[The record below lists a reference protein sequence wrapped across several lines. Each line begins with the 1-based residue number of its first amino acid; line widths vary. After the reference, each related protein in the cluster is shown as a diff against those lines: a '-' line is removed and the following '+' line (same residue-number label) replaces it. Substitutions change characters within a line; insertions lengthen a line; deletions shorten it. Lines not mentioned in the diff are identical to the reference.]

1 MFSKK
6 AFDQIGGFD
15 ETLPVLG
22 DWDFNIRFLEKFE
35 IGLIR
40 ENLANYHTFYGNAN
54 LINTE
59 IEKYL
64 SVTRED
70 ILNVAKKYYN
80 KENRV
85 TLYYLPK
92 EKN

>member
-1 MFSKK
+1 MYDI
-6 AFDQIGGFD
+6 A
-15 ETLPVLG
+15 
-22 DWDFNIRFLEKFE
+22 
-35 IGLIR
+35 
-40 ENLANYHTFYGNAN
+40 ENLANYYTFYGDAN

-70 ILNVAKKYYN
+70 ILNAAKKYYN

-92 EKN
+92 ENN